1 MVHATADVAVI
12 IPAAGSGQ
20 RLGGGV
26 PKALRTVGGRTLL
39 EHAVT
44 SMTSHEAIAQVVLV
58 VPAEAVPSLAADP
71 PASPVPLRVVA
82 GGASRQASVAQ
93 GLAAVDANCTIV
105 LVHDAAR
112 PIVPQAMLARVIAAV
127 RGGAQAV
134 VPGLPVVDTIKR
146 VDERGFVIETP
157 PRQQLRA
164 VQTPQGF
171 TAAALRAGHAAAV
184 DGDSATDDAAL
195 AERAGFEV
203 LVVAGDPA
211 AMKVTTAQDVE
222 RVERLLEQREES

>member
-26 PKALRTVGGRTLL
+26 PKALRTVRGRTLL
-39 EHAVT
+39 EHAVA
-44 SMTSHEAIAQVVLV
+44 SMTAHQAVAQVVLV
-58 VPAEAVPSLAADP
+58 VPAEAVQALRADP
-71 PASPVPLRVVA
+71 PASPVPVRVVA
-82 GGASRQASVAQ
+82 GGPSRQASVAL
-93 GLAAVDANCTIV
+93 GLAAVDPRCSIV

-112 PIVPQAMLARVIAAV
+112 PIVPAEMLDRVIAAV
-127 RGGAQAV
+127 RGGAHAV

-146 VDERGFVIETP
+146 VDERGYVVETP

-171 TAAALRAGHAAAV
+171 TAAALRAGHAAA

-195 AERAGFEV
+195 AEQAGFEV

-211 AMKVTTAQDVE
+211 AMKVTTAVDVE
-222 RVERLLEQREES
+222 RIERLLEQREES